1 MLSGS
6 SKAVRAL
13 PGEHDVSQDE
23 LVGRK
28 VGNYELKK
36 LLGRGGMGL
45 VYLAEHPR
53 IGRKVAVKVMSSAFS
68 QLPHAAERFEA
79 EAKLITRVCHPNI
92 IEIYDFGSLD
102 DGSLYYVME
111 LLSGRELAEV
121 LREHGRL
128 GARQAVPYV
137 EQICAGLQAAHDLG
151 VVHRDLKPENIF
163 VLDGEPLVVKILDF
177 GIAKLLEDGGEGGG
191 GLTKTGMVMGTPLY
205 IAPEQAAGEPHRISA
220 LTDVYSLGAVLYR
233 VLGGVTPFVDSA
245 PGRLIASHI
254 TKEPPPL
261 SEHEPG
267 VPAGVAELVHRC
279 LSKEPE
285 DRPGSAAEV
294 AREYRSR
301 LGRDLWSVVSDQ
313 LSVFGEGGPADDA
326 MTEVPGSRLGRDQ
339 SSVVSDQLSVFGEGG
354 PADDAMT
361 EVLGMDE
368 LVSESVQAA
377 PPPAG
382 AVEQSGPDLVATGTQ
397 DLGSAE
403 TAPPAAAVTTLGSST
418 GQVTAG
424 VSTEAVVGTRP
435 VGKIAAVAV
444 AAALLVLGAVLL
456 LSRDAP
462 RGAASSAG
470 QPPGEVATP
479 AAQPP
484 PADVTAPALDAP
496 GPDTGMAATADA
508 GAGRQDAGVAPARK
522 RPAPRRWTGRRKVR
536 PRAGRPSSPR
546 PVPKLRPKPDPAP
559 PPATPSKPA
568 APGEEGVF

>member
-1 MLSGS
+1 M
-6 SKAVRAL
+6 
-13 PGEHDVSQDE
+13 SQDE

-36 LLGRGGMGL
+36 LLGRGGMGS

-137 EQICAGLQAAHDLG
+137 EQICAALQAAHDLG

-163 VLDGEPLVVKILDF
+163 VLDGDPPVVKILDF
-177 GIAKLLEDGGEGGG
+177 GIAKLLEEGGEGGG

-233 VLGGVTPFVDSA
+233 VLGGVTPFVDTA

-285 DRPGSAAEV
+285 DRPASAAEV
-294 AREYRSR
+294 ARQFKDALETASEA
-301 LGRDLWSVVSDQ
+301 GA
-313 LSVFGEGGPADDA
+313 GEDACAAESEAASEGEPAD
-326 MTEVPGSRLGRDQ
+326 S
-339 SSVVSDQLSVFGEGG
+339 
-354 PADDAMT
+354 AMT
-361 EVLGMDE
+361 EVLGVDE
-368 LVSESVQAA
+368 LMSESVQDA
-377 PPPAG
+377 PPP
-382 AVEQSGPDLVATGTQ
+382 VGPDLATAGT
-397 DLGSAE
+397 LAIGVAE
-403 TAPPAAAVTTLGSST
+403 TAVPAAAVTTLGSST

-424 VSTEAVVGTRP
+424 VFTEAVVGTRP
-435 VGKIAAVAV
+435 AGKIAAAAV

-470 QPPGEVATP
+470 QPPEEVVTP
-479 AAQPP
+479 AAQPA
-484 PADVTAPALDAP
+484 PADVAAPALDAP
-496 GPDTGMAATADA
+496 GPDRGMAATADA
-508 GAGRQDAGVAPARK
+508 GTGRQDASVAPARK
-522 RPAPRRWTGRRKVR
+522 RPAPRQLPVRRKVG
-536 PRAGRPSSPR
+536 PRAGRPPAPR
-546 PVPKLRPKPDPAP
+546 PVPEQRPKPDPASP
-559 PPATPSKPA
+559 PVTPRKPA